1 MEKEKSREELL
12 KEKLFYKKK
21 NAFDAKDE
29 SYKSAVMAYAE
40 GYKKFLDS
48 AKTEREAV
56 KTTIEMA
63 KANGFCEYKLGNKIE
78 KGGKYYFNNRGK
90 SLYLFVTGTEDLEN
104 GIRICASHI
113 DSPRLD
119 MKQHPLYESDNM
131 AFLKTHY
138 YGGIRKYQWVTI
150 PLALHGVVTKA
161 NGETV
166 DVTIGEDEGDPIF
179 CITDLLPHLAQEQAQ
194 KPMAKVFSGEGLNL
208 LIGSEPYG
216 ECDEAVKLNMLSI
229 LNEKYDITE
238 SDFISAELV
247 AVPAIKAKDLG
258 LDRSFVAGYGHDDR
272 VCSYPAI
279 TAILEN
285 KDSAHT
291 IMCVLADKEETGSE
305 GVSGMQCDLIV
316 DLMEEICKNLGGNF
330 NVVKA
335 NSMCLSADVNA
346 GYDPLYAEVYEK
358 RNSALMNCGVVMSKY
373 TGARGKSSTSD
384 ASAEYVGKIRSI
396 FDANGVIWQTAEL
409 GKVDAGGGGTVAMY
423 IANHNIDTVDIG
435 VPVLSMHAPMEVI
448 AKNDIYEAHKAFS
461 AFCK

>member
-1 MEKEKSREELL
+1 MAKKKSEQELL

-21 NAFDAKDE
+21 NAFEATDGEYKNKVQEYAQG
-29 SYKSAVMAYAE
+29 YKS
-40 GYKKFLDS
+40 FLDS

-56 KTTIEMA
+56 VYAIKMA
-63 KANGFCEYKLGNKIE
+63 KENGFTEYKLGDKIK

-90 SLYLFVTGTEDLEN
+90 SLYLFVAGKESLEN

-119 MKQHPLYESDNM
+119 LKQHPLYENEKM
-131 AFLKTHY
+131 AYLKTHY

-150 PLALHGVVTKA
+150 PLALHGTVTKL
-161 NGETV
+161 NGESIDIV
-166 DVTIGEDEGDPIF
+166 IGEDESDPVF
-179 CITDLLPHLAQEQAQ
+179 CITDLLPHLAQEQST
-194 KPMAKVFSGEGLNL
+194 KPLAKAFSGEGLNL

-216 ECDEAVKLNMLSI
+216 ECDESVKLNMLKI
-229 LNEKYDITE
+229 LNEKYGIVE
-238 SDFISAELV
+238 GDFMSAELS
-247 AVPAIKAKDLG
+247 AVPSIKARDLG

-285 KDSAHT
+285 KNSNHT
-291 IMCVLADKEETGSE
+291 LMCVLADKEEIGSE
-305 GVSGMQCDLIV
+305 GVSGMQCDIIV

-346 GYDPLYAEVYEK
+346 GYDPMYTEVFEK
-358 RNSALMNCGVVMSKY
+358 RNSALMNSGVVMSKY

-384 ASAEYVGKIRSI
+384 ASAEYVGKIRKI
-396 FDANGVIWQTAEL
+396 FDENGVIWQTAEL
-409 GKVDAGGGGTVAMY
+409 GKVDVGGGGTVAMY

-448 AKNDIYEAHKAFS
+448 AKNDLYEAHKAFS